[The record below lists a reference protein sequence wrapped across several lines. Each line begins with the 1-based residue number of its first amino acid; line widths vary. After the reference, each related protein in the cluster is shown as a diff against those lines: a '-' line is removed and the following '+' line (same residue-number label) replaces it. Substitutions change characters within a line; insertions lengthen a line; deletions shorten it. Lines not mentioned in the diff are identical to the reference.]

1 VLDGLFKG
9 KLEMKIKL
17 CALLSLILVS
27 GCVVLPTNDLS
38 SVNKCEIST
47 DRKTLKIVNGFE
59 ETNTY
64 YSISGLL
71 LIPITGVVSGTY
83 VAINNIYHIG
93 EEAIVCGG

>member
-1 VLDGLFKG
+1 
-9 KLEMKIKL
+9 MKIKL
-17 CALLSLILVS
+17 GVLLSLILVS

-59 ETNTY
+59 ESNTY

-93 EEAIVCGG
+93 EEAIVCGR

>member
-1 VLDGLFKG
+1 
-9 KLEMKIKL
+9 MKIKP
-17 CALLSLILVS
+17 CTLLSSILVS

-38 SVNKCEIST
+38 SVSKCEVST

-93 EEAIVCGG
+93 EEAIVCGR